1 LVLQLKINYKNRDMI
16 EKYNPP
22 TMLERKQKKWNW
34 KMNYCKENNIP
45 PAQNWAW
52 RRAGQAFESSK
63 S

>member
-1 LVLQLKINYKNRDMI
+1 MI